1 VDKQV
6 TPFDEAA
13 AQLSQGEQGTVFNA
27 WMRDQIETQGVDVN
41 PKYGRWDD
49 ETLTVVAVDST
60 DPSASAEPTDGD
72 APAP

>member
-1 VDKQV
+1 
-6 TPFDEAA
+6 
-13 AQLSQGEQGTVFNA
+13 VFNA

-49 ETLTVVAVDST
+49 ETLTVVAVNST
-60 DPSASAEPTDGD
+60 DPSASAEPAAGD

>member
-1 VDKQV
+1 
-6 TPFDEAA
+6 
-13 AQLSQGEQGTVFNA
+13 VFNV
-27 WMRDQIETQGVDVN
+27 WMRDQIETHGVDVN

-49 ETLTVVAVDST
+49 ETLTVVAVNST

>member
-1 VDKQV
+1 
-6 TPFDEAA
+6 
-13 AQLSQGEQGTVFNA
+13 LSQGEQGTVFNA